1 GTAPA
6 SSPTLPAVSCSSST
20 RCRAPRRWSRRPAR
34 CWARAQER
42 SRTSPGRSGC
52 LAATSAIGRPPP
64 RRSRPPPTDSG
75 ARRPTGSTA
84 SPWRS
89 GAGAHGERCL
99 AVAQRVML
107 ELEGGAPEA
116 AEALCLPL
124 VEVAARM
131 TEGSERAMAAALA
144 ALARRARALP
154 AATPAL
160 ERAIAELRDVDAK
173 ARLAYV
179 LNSAAAQDLAA

>member
-1 GTAPA
+1 ALVEEARALLGPRAGAVTNVTWAVGLLGRYLGDRAAAAPA
-6 SSPTLPAVSCSSST
+6 LA
-20 RCRAPRRWSRRPAR
+20 AA
-34 CWARAQER
+34 ADGF
-42 SRTSPGRSGC
+42 GREEAHWEHC
-52 LAATSAIGRPPP
+52 LAM
-64 RRSRPPPTDSG
+64 
-75 ARRPTGSTA
+75 
-84 SPWRS
+84 
-89 GAGAHGERCL
+89 
-99 AVAQRVML
+99 AQRVML

-144 ALARRARALP
+144 ALAGRARALP